1 MNVSLHMDLKIV
13 FIVIILLLAV
23 WRIRKGFRN
32 GMIKEIV
39 NIFSIAAAFI
49 CITLLFLTISSIVAK
64 TFSVLTVC
72 IVGLVGFGIVYKLC
86 GLIFKPITA
95 IVNIS
100 VIHGLDRLLGAVM
113 GFGEAMICA
122 YFLYRVIM
130 YFGIYTF

>member
-1 MNVSLHMDLKIV
+1 MDVRLRMDLKIV

-23 WRIRKGFRN
+23 WRVRKGFKN

-39 NIFSIAAAFI
+39 SIFSVIAAFI
-49 CITLLFLTISSIVAK
+49 CISLLFLTVSSIVAK

-72 IVGLVGFGIVYKLC
+72 IVGLIGFGIIYKLC

-95 IVNIS
+95 IVNVS
-100 VIHGLDRLLGAVM
+100 FIHGLDKLLGAVM
-113 GFGEAMICA
+113 GLAEAILCA
-122 YFLYRVIM
+122 YLLYRVAD